1 MAIPRKPTEKRNEPE
16 TDQNRR
22 PEVVTSRASDPS
34 PQEKLANVLGKL
46 PKYAKQK
53 LLAGGVTRQDVV
65 WCYRHLL
72 GREPESERV
81 VEAGTHT
88 PDFKKLVL
96 GFISS
101 QEFIAKHASV
111 NLAGFGWGLCLP
123 HVLDEL
129 AIDID
134 ATPAELAQCAAKIKD
149 TWQHL
154 GGEKAHFSVLTD
166 DSFLPQNLHTS
177 IDAFWASGESE
188 TAQAIVALSQFGAA
202 PLEQKVCVEYG
213 CGVGRVTVNLAKSF
227 EFVHA
232 YDISRNHLDY
242 ARARARELGAG
253 NIAFH
258 ECAHDFRVALEPC
271 DFFYSIIVLQH
282 NPPPVILELIR
293 IALGALKPGGIAI
306 FQVPTYIVGYRF
318 ALREWLAAEHG
329 FDMQM
334 HCVPQRAVLEIISAA
349 NCQLLSVREDGW
361 SSAKD
366 GIVSNTFFCRKQ

>member
-1 MAIPRKPTEKRNEPE
+1 MAIPPKPTEKRNERE
-16 TDQNRR
+16 TDQDRR
-22 PEVVTSRASDPS
+22 PEVATPRASDPF

-81 VEAGTHT
+81 VEAGTLT

-166 DSFLPQNLHTS
+166 DSFLPQNLHGS

-188 TAQAIVALSQFGAA
+188 TAQAILALSQFGAA

-293 IALGALKPGGIAI
+293 IALNALKPGGIAI